1 MPWFRS
7 NSFDANLLF
16 SFPFITLINFVSH
29 SLLTPP
35 FKKDFMLYS
44 WLTWNCSRLVT
55 LCFKWEREKNMCAS
69 EREREREREREKK
82 SLKGGRCECEWKRDR
97 KREREREREREGE
110 FVSVNLNKFSMT
122 MWRKRGNWE
131 NEKAGTERGLG
142 VRFITTLVK

>member
-55 LCFKWEREKNMCAS
+55 LCFKWERKKNMCAS
-69 EREREREREREKK
+69 ERERERKRVWKVVVVNVNEREIE
-82 SLKGGRCECEWKRDR
+82 
-97 KREREREREREGE
+97 REREREREREGE

>member
-69 EREREREREREKK
+69 ERERERERERK
-82 SLKGGRCECEWKRDR
+82 RVWKVVVVNVNE
-97 KREREREREREGE
+97 REIEREREREGE